1 MVQLIEQI
9 HQMKGYR
16 EETLFLAVNIADR
29 YLAMLSVL
37 HNLTPSLIEL
47 AVISILLAAKINE
60 HESPSYYNMIKIIN
74 GQQKKKLIFRSNLLA
89 IEAKVLRSLTFEMHS
104 ITILFFIERFQRIFH
119 LTPLSAR
126 LIDADNK

>member
-9 HQMKGYR
+9 HQMKGYS

-37 HNLTPSLIEL
+37 HTLTPSLIEL

-60 HESPSYYNMIKIIN
+60 HESPSYYNMIRIIN
-74 GQQKKKLIFRSNLLA
+74 GQQKKKLIFKSNLLA
-89 IEAKVLRSLTFEMHS
+89 IEGKVVRALSFELHS
-104 ITILFFIERFQRIFH
+104 ISTLFFIERF
-119 LTPLSAR
+119 
-126 LIDADNK
+126 